1 MDRRIKLGIVGLG
14 FGTGWYRIHKAEI
27 DPFFEVIAVCD
38 KIQERC
44 QEFLKI
50 ASAEV
55 YADFDEMLQKADIQ
69 AVALMTQPQGRAN
82 LVRKCAAAGKHILTT
97 KPFERDAQ
105 AAFDVLNE
113 VRSAGIVVQLNSPN
127 PELSD
132 ELRTI
137 FDWQKEYDL
146 GRPISAHWESYNRY
160 DEKSGQGGAWMDSV
174 SECPAAPIFRI
185 GIYGVNDLLALMGE
199 VKSVQVTTSRIFTG
213 RPTPDNA
220 HLLMLFENGATAS
233 VNANFCISDGYCYP
247 ATLMLHYE
255 RGTIFKRQISL
266 GVERENWGKF
276 TSLELEL
283 HARFQNKTVSEKKTL
298 SPDFR
303 SGSFQMENFYKA
315 IRGDKSIGTQ
325 DSASQIA
332 HGIAVFEAISD
343 AEISGKQV
351 SVKKIK

>member
-1 MDRRIKLGIVGLG
+1 MNERIKLGIVGLG

-27 DPFFEVIAVCD
+27 DPFFEVVAVCD
-38 KIQERC
+38 RIGERC

-55 YADFDEMLQKADIQ
+55 YSDFDEMLKREDIQ
-69 AVALMTQPQGRAN
+69 AIALMTQPQGRAA

-105 AAFDVLNE
+105 IAFEVLNE
-113 VRSAGIVVQLNSPN
+113 VRAAGIVVQLNSPD

-137 FDWQKEYDL
+137 LDWQKKYDL
-146 GRPISAHWESYNRY
+146 GRPIAAHWESYNRY
-160 DEKSGQGGAWMDSV
+160 NEKSGQGGAWMDSV
-174 SECPAAPIFRI
+174 TECPAAPLFRI
-185 GIYGVNDLLALMGE
+185 GIYGVNDLLTLLGE
-199 VKSVQVTTSRIFTG
+199 VKSVQVATSRIFTG

-220 HLLMLFENGATAS
+220 HVLMLFENGATAS
-233 VNANFCISDGYCYP
+233 VNANFCISDGYCFP
-247 ATLMLHYE
+247 AALTLHYE

-266 GVERENWGKF
+266 GVEQENWGKF

-283 HARFQNKTVSEKKTL
+283 NARFQNKTVKEKKTL

-303 SGSFQMENFYKA
+303 SGAFQMENFYKA
-315 IRGDKSIGTQ
+315 IRGDKSIGSL

-332 HGIAVFEAISD
+332 HGIAVFEAISE
-343 AEISGKQV
+343 AELSGRQV

>member
-1 MDRRIKLGIVGLG
+1 
-14 FGTGWYRIHKAEI
+14 
-27 DPFFEVIAVCD
+27 
-38 KIQERC
+38 
-44 QEFLKI
+44 
-50 ASAEV
+50 
-55 YADFDEMLQKADIQ
+55 
-69 AVALMTQPQGRAN
+69 
-82 LVRKCAAAGKHILTT
+82 
-97 KPFERDAQ
+97 
-105 AAFDVLNE
+105 
-113 VRSAGIVVQLNSPN
+113 
-127 PELSD
+127 
-132 ELRTI
+132 
-137 FDWQKEYDL
+137 
-146 GRPISAHWESYNRY
+146 
-160 DEKSGQGGAWMDSV
+160 MDSV

-185 GIYGVNDLLALMGE
+185 GIYGVNDLLTLMGE
-199 VKSVQVTTSRIFTG
+199 VKSVQVATSRLFTG

-220 HLLMLFENGATAS
+220 YLLMLFENGATAS

-325 DSASQIA
+325 DSALQIA
-332 HGIAVFEAISD
+332 HGSAGTACSITLSLPEKSENYRKENSFR
-343 AEISGKQV
+343 
-351 SVKKIK
+351 